1 MRFFRNP
8 NITIAVFAIYTAIMY
23 IILIPQ
29 NQEMSDVEKIVT
41 VAVSVG
47 VLGLLWVLLRKRE
60 KLRREREQEMAQHKE
75 ERKNLGKNGK
85 DADKI

>member
-29 NQEMSDVEKIVT
+29 NQEMSDVETIVT

-60 KLRREREQEMAQHKE
+60 KLRREREQEMNDKKQQ
-75 ERKNLGKNGK
+75 RKK
-85 DADKI
+85 